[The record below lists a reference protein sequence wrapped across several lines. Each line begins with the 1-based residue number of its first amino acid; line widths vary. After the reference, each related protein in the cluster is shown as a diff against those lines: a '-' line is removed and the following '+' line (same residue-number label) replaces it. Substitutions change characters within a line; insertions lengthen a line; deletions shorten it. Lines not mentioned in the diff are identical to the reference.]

1 MNQDFHLFQKLDL
14 HLILNIYF
22 SDYQNEMMS
31 YYQRQKLS
39 KLHEPAISNDI
50 PYPFYTYFSLSQF
63 FTILVAP
70 NKQFVNLK
78 SLVGFLGQEIIMR
91 YKKVVYNG
99 FKFIILV
106 EVYLKYLFLLLIL
119 EYQGLVDK

>member
-22 SDYQNEMMS
+22 SDYQNEMMN

-106 EVYLKYLFLLLIL
+106 
-119 EYQGLVDK
+119 

>member
-99 FKFIILV
+99 FKFIMLV

>member
-1 MNQDFHLFQKLDL
+1 
-14 HLILNIYF
+14 
-22 SDYQNEMMS
+22 MS

-99 FKFIILV
+99 LKFIMLV